1 MSDGL
6 ETALAKIRP
15 HTSSNLAH
23 QKAPATLLHALEAT
37 FDEQKS
43 EKSPTAYLAALLT
56 TLEGTLQNEKSSGPA
71 LGDSDLLPAELYLL
85 ALVAPFVPHPVIR
98 ANLNTI
104 LSLTAPLFP
113 LLSKHAPPLR
123 SQLGLYEAV
132 LKVLDRSQLE
142 VQAVRQSFASI
153 LQLCLDPR
161 PKVRKRA
168 AEVIKEVLASPP
180 SPLVLHPYAERVAEW
195 VKSTLIDVNANALPK
210 SKAQRTD
217 VESGEVGIHLL
228 AFLRLVLFKL
238 PPSVRSPY
246 LIQYLFPVLN
256 SEYSHSPPSSL
267 CYSHCLVSAT
277 HSSPKQPTPYCPSF
291 WLFRTT
297 ILRLMYRT
305 KYLTSSKPSYPP
317 LPLRPTQPWLLHG

>member
-6 ETALAKIRP
+6 DSALAKIRP

-37 FDEQKS
+37 LDEQNT
-43 EKSPTAYLAALLT
+43 EKSPTAYFAALLT
-56 TLEGTLQNEKSSGPA
+56 TLDGTLRKEKSTGPA
-71 LGDSDLLPAELYLL
+71 LGDGDLLPAELYLL
-85 ALVAPFVPHPVIR
+85 ALVAPFAPHPVIR

-104 LSLTAPLFP
+104 LSLTSPLFP

-123 SQLGLYEAV
+123 SQLGLFEAV
-132 LKVLDRSQLE
+132 LKVVDRSQLE

-161 PKVRKRA
+161 PKVRKRSV
-168 AEVIKEVLASPP
+168 EVIKEVLASPP
-180 SPLVLHPYAERVAEW
+180 SPLVVHPYAERVAEW
-195 VKSTLIDVNANALPK
+195 VKSTLTDVNANALPK

-238 PPSVRSPY
+238 PPSVSFFNY
-246 LIQYLFPVLN
+246 
-256 SEYSHSPPSSL
+256 
-267 CYSHCLVSAT
+267 LVS
-277 HSSPKQPTPYCPSF
+277 HLCIS
-291 WLFRTT
+291 
-297 ILRLMYRT
+297 
-305 KYLTSSKPSYPP
+305 
-317 LPLRPTQPWLLHG
+317 